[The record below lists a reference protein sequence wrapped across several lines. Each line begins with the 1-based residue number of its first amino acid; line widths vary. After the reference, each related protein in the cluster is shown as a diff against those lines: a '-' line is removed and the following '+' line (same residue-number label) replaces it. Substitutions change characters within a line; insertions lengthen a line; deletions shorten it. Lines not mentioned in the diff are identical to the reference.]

1 MGFLIYGPPGTGKTK
16 TICEMVLQLANDPK
30 FKGSILLCAPS
41 NPATDT
47 LGLRLRAHLGPETML
62 RLNAYSRTFAEVPQE
77 LLPYCFVEDDI
88 FSIPPL
94 PILMAYKVVITTCRD
109 ADALVQARVTN
120 RDLIS
125 VQKRLV
131 TTIHPDQPR
140 PADTAA
146 TLHWAALIV
155 DEAAQATEPETLI
168 PLTVVA
174 PHTSYTCSSNPI
186 LAMAG
191 DEHQLNARTY
201 HRSTTLHVSLFERL
215 SKHPI
220 YASSRFAHRS
230 FRGTAPIIQPPFVNL
245 IRNYR
250 SHRAILAVPSA
261 LFYANSLI
269 AESNDTDTLQTWS
282 GWRGRP
288 WPVMFAC
295 NGGVDDC
302 EDIRTVGGGWYNKRE
317 AGKAIAYTRS
327 LLAEKVI
334 LEQSEICIMSPF
346 RAQVSLLR
354 KYARDSKLWGVNIG
368 PMEAFQG
375 LESRFVIICTT
386 RARQRFLGEDKLR
399 GNGII
404 NEAKKFNVA
413 ITRAKQGLVV
423 LGNPWVLAIDP
434 CWLAFMAFCRRNSL
448 WSEDDGEED
457 ARMHGLEEAKV
468 NDWSPAQVFANS
480 DVQDEPLISG
490 FEAALVYKE
499 RNKEGGSQAVRRF
512 MNGSESLEEAL
523 WRTGLEAEEI
533 LESMET

>member
-1 MGFLIYGPPGTGKTK
+1 
-16 TICEMVLQLANDPK
+16 
-30 FKGSILLCAPS
+30 
-41 NPATDT
+41 
-47 LGLRLRAHLGPETML
+47 
-62 RLNAYSRTFAEVPQE
+62 
-77 LLPYCFVEDDI
+77 
-88 FSIPPL
+88 
-94 PILMAYKVVITTCRD
+94 
-109 ADALVQARVTN
+109 
-120 RDLIS
+120 
-125 VQKRLV
+125 
-131 TTIHPDQPR
+131 
-140 PADTAA
+140 
-146 TLHWAALIV
+146 
-155 DEAAQATEPETLI
+155 
-168 PLTVVA
+168 
-174 PHTSYTCSSNPI
+174 
-186 LAMAG
+186 
-191 DEHQLNARTY
+191 
-201 HRSTTLHVSLFERL
+201 
-215 SKHPI
+215 
-220 YASSRFAHRS
+220 
-230 FRGTAPIIQPPFVNL
+230 
-245 IRNYR
+245 
-250 SHRAILAVPSA
+250 
-261 LFYANSLI
+261 
-269 AESNDTDTLQTWS
+269 
-282 GWRGRP
+282 
-288 WPVMFAC
+288 MFAC